1 MTLRVRGD
9 MWSHVEPCGAMWSPM
24 SRDSQRS
31 IPEWNSILECVC
43 VCWLWHSPI
52 WAYALRLNKVS
63 LHSPDVGVPIAKTPL
78 RAHTHSRMEFHSGM
92 EQKSYLMK
100 GCVAEGVIKQT
111 SNLLL
116 LRAALHF
123 RFAFSLCI

>member
-1 MTLRVRGD
+1 
-9 MWSHVEPCGAMWSPM
+9 MWSHVEPHVKGQPTIHSGMEFHSGM
-24 SRDSQRS
+24 
-31 IPEWNSILECVC
+31 C

-52 WAYALRLNKVS
+52 WAYALRLDNVS
-63 LHSPDVGVPIAKTPL
+63 LHGPDVGVHIAKTSL